1 VRAGGG
7 DKKKEEKEEVGV
19 CAKNEIRTEA
29 WLQIGCDGSGGL
41 QVIRSRLRQPEESC
55 KTVTTTAA
63 FDM

>member
-1 VRAGGG
+1 
-7 DKKKEEKEEVGV
+7 
-19 CAKNEIRTEA
+19 
-29 WLQIGCDGSGGL
+29 LQIGCDGSGGL